1 MCHPAVTRVWDFKVQ
16 FGWHSSHSVS
26 VESCLRCS
34 ETGCTTWLL
43 QPARQPALHLL
54 NLIRTMNTHVIML
67 CSNVHYLHLAN
78 CEGHDFLFS
87 VQNELGTAGRAVRAV
102 WRLPHWRRP
111 DFLVPF
117 VAVHVLDLHFAT
129 SRLMGWLR
137 KDTLPS
143 HVICS
148 SILRFAVCHG
158 CKQSVVPRRLLVM
171 WCEKQ
176 WHITELCPSRAHD
189 YYCHHVWSEQVEGLG
204 WYKSDRVAVFSTP
217 SPWVVSSKSLLMPW
231 TGGSLMLNT
240 SLTW

>member
-1 MCHPAVTRVWDFKVQ
+1 MCHPAVTRVSNFKVQ

-43 QPARQPALHLL
+43 QPAGQPALHLL

-171 WCEKQ
+171 WCEKK
-176 WHITELCPSRAHD
+176 WHNWTLLLACTRLLLPPCLKWTSWGTGMIQIYTNQIELRCSQL
-189 YYCHHVWSEQVEGLG
+189 QVLG
-204 WYKSDRVAVFSTP
+204 
-217 SPWVVSSKSLLMPW
+217 
-231 TGGSLMLNT
+231 
-240 SLTW
+240 